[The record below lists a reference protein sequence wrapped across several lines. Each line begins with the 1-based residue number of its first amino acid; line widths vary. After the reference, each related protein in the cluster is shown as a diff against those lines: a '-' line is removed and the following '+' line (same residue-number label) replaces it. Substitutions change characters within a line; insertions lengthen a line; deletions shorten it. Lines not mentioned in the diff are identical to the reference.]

1 MTAAVALLEGDLLT
15 VAQVLRLLP
24 VSRSALY
31 QLAAEGVLPSFR
43 VGAPGSRR
51 GRLLFWRRDIE
62 AFVEQA
68 RRGARRAPVGVDA
81 DAVLA
86 RVRGRKGGLTPARP
100 GTAVDSNAR

>member
-1 MTAAVALLEGDLLT
+1 VTGVSALREGDLLT

-43 VGAPGSRR
+43 VGAPGSGR
-51 GRLLFWRRDIE
+51 GRFLFWRADIE
-62 AFVEQA
+62 AYVERA
-68 RRGARRAPVGVDA
+68 RQGARRAPVRPDA

-86 RVRGRKGGLTPARP
+86 RVRARR
-100 GTAVDSNAR
+100 GA